1 MKTPS
6 ELAGPP
12 PSRFGA
18 RWRPAFTLALFLSGC
33 QLAGQVQN
41 VPAESELSPSPVAEA
56 GLGAVPACQAA
67 GTATL
72 AGGMRV
78 SFDGASPEDPLA
90 CQVSWSGRTYRFLAG
105 FWGAGRYKG
114 GPAEERHAVS
124 QVVAGPVGAKASFDD
139 VKAGLWGEVTAEHV
153 ANPVLDLKSGKRR
166 TVLVR
171 MVEHD
176 DQGREAVRSETLN
189 WIDAKSGVTLKRDV
203 VIRLGDG
210 TQNTETIWEVERLD
224 GVAS

>member
-1 MKTPS
+1 MKTPFKK
-6 ELAGPP
+6 AGPP
-12 PSRFGA
+12 PSRLGA
-18 RWRPAFTLALFLSGC
+18 GCQLAVTLALFLSGC

-41 VPAESELSPSPVAEA
+41 VPAESERSPPPVAKA

-72 AGGMRV
+72 AGGMQI
-78 SFDGASPEDPLA
+78 SFDGAAPEDLLA

-114 GPAEERHAVS
+114 GPPEERQAVS

-189 WIDAKSGVTLKRDV
+189 WIDAKSGVTLKRQIV
-203 VIRLGDG
+203 MRLGDG
-210 TQNTETIWEVERLD
+210 SENTETIWEIESLD
-224 GVAS
+224 GVVS